1 MSPIQCEYRGHYFHN
16 MIIKRPLPF
25 SSLLAILLI
34 LPFCMIPSSIIA
46 PDFDR
51 QFTTLVLA
59 LLFTLA
65 YWSLKIVSGNNSSL
79 SKSHLVKTTALV
91 LAFVLILSIQ
101 IALQNHPY
109 PSLNLFAIA
118 FVLAGTLLY
127 FSLIDAQYYFPRNK
141 MIEVLAL
148 SLIIGSLIQH
158 ACMLVQLFQIPNM
171 GQWIYFTQTSDIFGN
186 LGQRNLLAHYLL
198 WGLAST
204 VYLIAIKRFNLQAGL
219 LLLSWQAFMLG
230 LIPSRTI
237 ILIIIFITIITVLY
251 TLNNPMFKAKKYLPL
266 FSISLLLVILFQI
279 CTPVIFSYFD
289 FQFNSSVERVAFG
302 SYLDRIIEW
311 KKALQITW
319 NAPWVGHGWDS
330 YAWNSFNIDADPE
343 YLNRNRSASNI
354 FTHSHNMILNLTAE
368 LGIPAT
374 IFILISLTWVILKHL
389 KNISIEKCF
398 LLSLITI
405 TLTHSLVEFPLW
417 YGYFFIPFTIFIALL
432 YDSSESQS
440 TYSINITASIV
451 LTTALLLIS
460 CAIIYSQLLTLRELY
475 NFSTTKNDREAA
487 ERLQE
492 IEQYGEKHFMI
503 QPYADSRLLYSLDVN
518 KEIIPNWG
526 FKVAERYPT
535 YRPYLVPMFIKIRLD
550 YLNGKKQ
557 QALID
562 LNTLAIHYPKEIPFM
577 LERTSQ
583 NSKFKELNQFLIPYC
598 LQAQKQYKLNE
609 NACNPSIQTVK

>member
-1 MSPIQCEYRGHYFHN
+1 MTSNF
-16 MIIKRPLPF
+16 IKPLKF
-25 SSLLAILLI
+25 FLSSLLI
-34 LPFCMIPSSIIA
+34 LPYLLIPSSNIA
-46 PDFDR
+46 SDFDR
-51 QFTTLVLA
+51 QLLPLILVL
-59 LLFTLA
+59 LLSLYYWTFKFLIHHHYTRLKSSFIKITIITL
-65 YWSLKIVSGNNSSL
+65 S
-79 SKSHLVKTTALV
+79 
-91 LAFVLILSIQ
+91 LILILLIQ
-101 IALQNHPY
+101 IPLQKHTY
-109 PSLNLFAIA
+109 ASLNLFTIVFILGVALTYCTLTDAQQYIKKNQLIQSIAIA
-118 FVLAGTLLY
+118 
-127 FSLIDAQYYFPRNK
+127 I
-141 MIEVLAL
+141 
-148 SLIIGSLIQH
+148 IIGSFIQH

-171 GQWIYFTQTSDIFGN
+171 GQWIYFTNTSDIFGN
-186 LGQRNLLAHYLL
+186 IGQRNLLAHYLL
-198 WGLAST
+198 WGIAST
-204 VYLIAIKRFNLQAGL
+204 TYLIAIKKIHIQVGL
-219 LLLSWQAFMLG
+219 ILLSWQAFMLG

-237 ILIIIFITIITVLY
+237 ILIILSVTIITILY
-251 TLNNPMFKAKKYLPL
+251 ALNNPIFKAKKYLPL
-266 FSISLLLVILFQI
+266 FSISLLLIILFQI
-279 CTPVIFSYFD
+279 YTPVIFSYFD
-289 FQFNSSVERVAFG
+289 FNFNSSIDRAAHG

-319 NAPWVGHGWDS
+319 NAPWMGHGWDS

-343 YLNRNRSASNI
+343 YSNRNRSASNI

-374 IFILISLTWVILKHL
+374 IFILISLTWIILKHL

-432 YDSSESQS
+432 CDSSESQS

-583 NSKFKELNQFLIPYC
+583 NSKFKELHQFLIPYC